1 VSGISGAGPRWFAW
15 AVDALPMF
23 PLGSVLFP
31 YMPLRLRVFEE
42 RYLIMLA
49 ELLKADQ
56 ARFGV
61 VLIERG
67 REVGGGEQRFRI
79 GTLAQITQL
88 GAQEGFVGLVAHGG
102 RRFLVERWLEDAPH
116 PRAEVTELP
125 DLEWD
130 PDLAGLRAETE
141 RLVRRTLALAS
152 EFAEDVW
159 PADVELAEDPAAAAW
174 QLAAIAPV
182 SALDQLELLRATSF
196 GQLLTRVAELT
207 AEAGAAYNAPWPDE
221 GS

>member
-1 VSGISGAGPRWFAW
+1 MPT
-15 AVDALPMF
+15 LPMF

-31 YMPLRLRVFEE
+31 HMPLRLQVFEE

-49 ELLKADQ
+49 DLLKSDQ

-67 REVGGGEQRFRI
+67 REVGGGEERFPI
-79 GTLAQITQL
+79 GTLAEITQL
-88 GAQEGFVGLVAHGG
+88 GAQEGFVGLMALGS
-102 RRFLVERWLEDAPH
+102 RRFAVDRWLEDAPH
-116 PRAEVTELP
+116 PRAEVTELA

-130 PDLAGLRAETE
+130 PALEELRAETE

-159 PADVELAEDPAAAAW
+159 PADVELADDPAAAAW
-174 QLAAIAPV
+174 QLAAIAPLG
-182 SALDQLELLRATSF
+182 ALDQLGLLRAASF
-196 GQLLTRVAELT
+196 GELLIRVAELT
-207 AEAGAAYNAPWPDE
+207 TDAAAAYEAPWAD
-221 GS
+221 

>member
-1 VSGISGAGPRWFAW
+1 
-15 AVDALPMF
+15 MF

-49 ELLKADQ
+49 DLLKTDQ

-67 REVGGGEQRFRI
+67 HEVGGGEQRFPV
-79 GTLAQITQL
+79 GTMAEITQL
-88 GAQEGFVGLVAHGG
+88 GAQEGFVGLVARGG
-102 RRFLVERWLEDAPH
+102 RRFVVEQWLDDAPH
-116 PRAEVTELP
+116 PRAVVSELP

-130 PDLAGLRAETE
+130 PGLAGLRADTE

-152 EFAEDVW
+152 EFAENVW
-159 PADVELAEDPAAAAW
+159 PADVELADDPAAAAW

-182 SALDQLELLRATSF
+182 GALDQLELLRATSF
-196 GQLLTRVAELT
+196 GQLLTRIAQLT
-207 AEAGAAYNAPWPDE
+207 ADAAVAYEAPWPE
-221 GS
+221 EAP

>member
-1 VSGISGAGPRWFAW
+1 
-15 AVDALPMF
+15 MF

-31 YMPLRLRVFEE
+31 HMPLRLRVFEE
-42 RYLIMLA
+42 RYLLMLA
-49 ELLKADQ
+49 DLLKAEQ

-67 REVGGGEQRFRI
+67 QEVGGGEQRFGI
-79 GTLAQITQL
+79 GTLAEIIQL
-88 GAQEGFVGLVAHGG
+88 GAQEGFVGLVARGS
-102 RRFLVERWLEDAPH
+102 RRFVVDRWLDDAPH
-116 PRAEVTELP
+116 PAAEVTELP

-130 PDLAGLRAETE
+130 PALAGLRAETE

-159 PADVELAEDPAAAAW
+159 PADVEMADDPAAAAW

-182 SALDQLELLRATSF
+182 NPLDQLELLRATSF

-207 AEAGAAYNAPWPDE
+207 AEAASAYDVPWPGEDP
-221 GS
+221 

>member
-1 VSGISGAGPRWFAW
+1 
-15 AVDALPMF
+15 MF

-49 ELLKADQ
+49 DLLKTDQ

-67 REVGGGEQRFRI
+67 HEVGGGEQRFPV
-79 GTLAQITQL
+79 GTIAEITQL
-88 GAQEGFVGLVAHGG
+88 GAQEGFVGLVARGG
-102 RRFLVERWLEDAPH
+102 RRFAVEQWLDDAPH

-130 PDLAGLRAETE
+130 PELAGLRADTE

-152 EFAEDVW
+152 EFAENVW
-159 PADVELAEDPAAAAW
+159 PADVELADDPAAAAW

-182 SALDQLELLRATSF
+182 GALDQLELLRATSF
-196 GQLLTRVAELT
+196 GQLLTRVAQLT
-207 AEAGAAYNAPWPDE
+207 ADAAVAYEAPWPE
-221 GS
+221 EAP